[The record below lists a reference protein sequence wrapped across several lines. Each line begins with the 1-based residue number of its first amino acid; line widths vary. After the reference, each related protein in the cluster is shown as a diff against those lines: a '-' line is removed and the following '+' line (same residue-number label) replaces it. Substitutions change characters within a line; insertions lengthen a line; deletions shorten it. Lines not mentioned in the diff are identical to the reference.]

1 MVCFIAS
8 VVLTF
13 IGIFVYISVCG
24 KKDNNIEED
33 SDYRDVGGIVQNDD
47 KKEDEG
53 KNNDGKKINEE
64 EE

>member
-1 MVCFIAS
+1 MTCFIVS
-8 VVLTF
+8 VILTF
-13 IGIFVYISVCG
+13 IAVFVYITFFG

-33 SDYRDVGGIVQNDD
+33 SDYKDVGGIVQDD

-53 KNNDGKKINEE
+53 KTTDNGKKINEE